1 MRRSDR
7 LFQIVQ
13 IIRHRQWTTAAYL
26 AERLEVSERTI
37 YRDMQDLQLSGVPV
51 ISEAGYG
58 YQLDQS
64 FNFPPLQFTEEEL
77 TALVLG
83 LQLTMQCTDQQLHD
97 AAESVL
103 NKVKENIPARLL
115 AKLQQTPLGVPFP
128 LHDKQVSERI
138 EPLRKATIEKK
149 KVVIDYLDEK
159 QQSSHRTIRP
169 LQLYFWGKVWTL
181 TTWCE
186 LRNDFR
192 NFRLDRIQQLTLQ
205 NSYFIDEPGK
215 QLSDFITLM
224 STKDN
229 TD

>member
-83 LQLTMQCTDQQLHD
+83 LQLTIQCTDQQLQH

-103 NKVKENIPARLL
+103 HKVKENIPAKLL
-115 AKLQQTPLGVPFP
+115 AQIQHSPLGVPFP

-138 EPLRKATIEKK
+138 EPLRKATVEKQ
-149 KVVIDYLDEK
+149 KVTLDYLDEK
-159 QQSSHRTIRP
+159 QQASTRTIRP

-181 TTWCE
+181 TAWCE

-192 NFRLDRIQQLTLQ
+192 HFRLDRVQQLTLQ
-205 NSYFIDEPGK
+205 NNYFLDEPGK
-215 QLSDFITLM
+215 RLSDFIALM
-224 STKDN
+224 ESKEGY
-229 TD
+229 

>member
-83 LQLTMQCTDQQLHD
+83 LQLTIQCTDQQLQH

-103 NKVKENIPARLL
+103 HKVKENIPAKLL
-115 AKLQQTPLGVPFP
+115 TQIQHNPLGVPFP
-128 LHDKQVSERI
+128 LHNKQVSERI
-138 EPLRKATIEKK
+138 EPLRKATVDKQ
-149 KVVIDYLDEK
+149 KVTLDYLDEK
-159 QQSSHRTIRP
+159 QQASTRTIRP

-181 TTWCE
+181 TAWCE

-192 NFRLDRIQQLTLQ
+192 NFRLDRVQQLTLQ
-205 NSYFIDEPGK
+205 NSYFLDEPGK
-215 QLSDFITLM
+215 RLSDFNALM
-224 STKDN
+224 ESREEH
-229 TD
+229 